1 MKTKVKNPELTV
13 VAKWLKKKD
22 YIQLDDVQR
31 TFGLNER
38 KTCELLNF
46 MVDLGYVD
54 RYSTSKGIKVL
65 RHNYPL
71 VRVVGKT
78 LRGCYQSRAVSIK
91 EGIYFIKELLHTL
104 PKESDGRSLIQ
115 LVEDHGNNY
124 NYQTAPGFFR
134 FTNSTIRPDFF
145 EEVEQWL
152 M

>member
-1 MKTKVKNPELTV
+1 MKTKVKTPELTV
-13 VAKWLKKKD
+13 IAKWLKKKD
-22 YIQLDDVQR
+22 YIQLGDVQR

-46 MVDLGYVD
+46 LMELGYVA
-54 RYSTSKGIKVL
+54 RRPTSKGIKVL

-78 LRGCYQSRAVSIK
+78 LRGSYQSRAVSIK
-91 EGIYFIKELLHTL
+91 EGIYFIKELIHTL
-104 PKESDGRSLIQ
+104 PEKYDGKTIIQ
-115 LVEDHGNNY
+115 LVEDRGNDFNY
-124 NYQTAPGFFR
+124 HNASGFFR
-134 FTNSTIRPDFF
+134 FTHSTIRPDFF